1 VQFTAVPPRGASGAI
16 HVLLTLCYRETAIR
30 LYDPPTPA
38 LRSCPGSCRCVGS
51 PALKNVKSDEQCTAA
66 APLSPALRTILLR
79 RLNKIYASSGY
90 AQFSLQR
97 DHRDSA
103 ERGSGLSGP
112 GKGPPTIRNCVRTG
126 THRNSRVVHTLL
138 YIRESLEAASSSC
151 PSRSDSLFLSRARA
165 RRHMDAYMSHFGA
178 ARRSPRSAH
187 HVCLSSRK
195 TTPLAR

>member
-1 VQFTAVPPRGASGAI
+1 VCSLQQCRREVQAARTC
-16 HVLLTLCYRETAIR
+16 TLCYRETAIR

-51 PALKNVKSDEQCTAA
+51 PALKKVKSDEQCTAA
-66 APLSPALRTILLR
+66 APLSPTGTICVHRSATLL
-79 RLNKIYASSGY
+79 ADH
-90 AQFSLQR
+90 AH
-97 DHRDSA
+97 HRDSA
-103 ERGSGLSGP
+103 EPCGLSGP
-112 GKGPPTIRNCVRTG
+112 GNDSQLC

-138 YIRESLEAASSSC
+138 YIRESLVAASSSC
-151 PSRSDSLFLSRARA
+151 PSRSDSLFLSGA

-195 TTPLAR
+195 TTPPAR